1 MSLIPVKD
9 WIYLGIIAAVASGL
23 LWWHHSAILE
33 GEAKVHAAEQAAYA
47 AQAAKDAEN
56 AKQTVD
62 GLNAE
67 LAQLRTDALK
77 PIPVVRLC
85 VSAPRV
91 QPPAATDGGNAVP
104 APGWGVP
111 SVSAGDPG
119 GDIGP
124 SLQRLAAAAD
134 LVSARQ
140 RALIEWA
147 KK

>member
-1 MSLIPVKD
+1 VSLIPVKD
-9 WIYLGIIAAVASGL
+9 WCYLGIIVAVAAGL
-23 LWWHHSAILE
+23 LWWHHSAVLE

-47 AQAAKDAEN
+47 AQAAKDAQN
-56 AKQTVD
+56 AKETVS

-67 LAQLRTDALK
+67 IEQLRSDALK

-85 VSAPRV
+85 NAPRV
-91 QPPAATDGGNAVP
+91 QPPAASDGGNAVP
-104 APGWGVP
+104 APGWSVP

-124 SLQRLAAAAD
+124 SLLKLAAAAD
-134 LVSARQ
+134 LIAARN